1 MKFNAIA
8 LAIVTWLPS
17 ALAAGNGNDNG
28 NGSVRPQVINPYKK
42 APAAA
47 PTAAAGGR
55 NNTST
60 KPASKRQ
67 KINEFDGRSKRTKD
81 NHKGAVKKWDQFA
94 SINGYSPFY
103 GLTRQQVCGN
113 VYANGS
119 MANPENPPLRKMFAE
134 FAQYLIEYKKT
145 GKEDDDE
152 EEEILADDGDDEEDD
167 EEEGDWEE
175 EIETAREPYN
185 GLQPKV
191 ILQYFTTMKAQ
202 FFSRFEPLAF
212 KGPSPTWYTRLH
224 ASLKLRVAA
233 NCLVR
238 GGKMTK
244 KAVGSVWELRWDG

>member
-1 MKFNAIA
+1 LQQVTVTTTVTAVFAHKLLILIRRLLPLPLLLPQEGVTI
-8 LAIVTWLPS
+8 LAQSP
-17 ALAAGNGNDNG
+17 
-28 NGSVRPQVINPYKK
+28 PQSDRKSMN
-42 APAAA
+42 
-47 PTAAAGGR
+47 
-55 NNTST
+55 
-60 KPASKRQ
+60 
-67 KINEFDGRSKRTKD
+67 
-81 NHKGAVKKWDQFA
+81 VKKWDQIA

-119 MANPENPPLRKMFAE
+119 MTNPENPPLRKMFAE

-212 KGPSPTWYTRLH
+212 KGPSPYFYSIKSTKRL
-224 ASLKLRVAA
+224 
-233 NCLVR
+233 
-238 GGKMTK
+238 
-244 KAVGSVWELRWDG
+244 